1 MPSGAEASAAEAE
14 LSQPTSAEDLIVET
28 TSNSAVPMIILA
40 RQQEQVEVINS
51 TLRKAGHAVHCHW
64 VNEISDLGDA
74 LTQINAHM
82 VIAVVGQDEKETVTA
97 LQVFKQFAAGVP
109 ALIVREQITENVIA
123 HAMQH
128 GARDVVSLSH
138 PQRLQT
144 VVTRELNAFRQERK
158 LANTISAAHEYR
170 EQLKSFMSGS
180 ADAIAYVQE
189 GIVVDANPAWLELL
203 GYDGP
208 DALVGQPVMDCFD
221 PDTHGAVK
229 GALAAC
235 LHGRWADHSLK
246 VTALLADG
254 SSLPLELW
262 LEAVEIE
269 AEPAVQLR
277 VPAQKKDTRALE
289 VQLSDA
295 LERDASTSFLQR
307 RFFIDKLRSALLQPI
322 KAGIRELACVQPD
335 KFAALTEA
343 LGHEHVEDFI
353 GQFAALLK
361 EQLQPT
367 DIAGRFGENQL
378 WILMERGT
386 RGDIDAWCASIVRKV
401 AAHVFQVADK
411 SVTCSCTI
419 GIGLIN
425 PHGAT
430 VNTVINDA
438 LEGLQQAQQQGGN
451 RTQTID
457 HVDDDTRQQQSD
469 QLWVKL
475 IKAALMENRF
485 RLMQQ
490 PIASLSGEDTG
501 MCDVLVRMI
510 DEQQQEILPAE
521 FLAAAE
527 RNDLMKNIDR
537 WVIGAALSF
546 CSTRK
551 VKQLFVRL
559 SKDSVLDRSLP
570 KWLEN
575 QLKATRVQPSRV
587 VFEISEQVAT
597 EYLNNTV
604 ELATL
609 LRSAGFKFALEHAG
623 NSRDPLQLLQHLQ
636 LDYLKFDG
644 SLMQGL
650 AVDTNLQ
657 ERLHALV
664 DFAKQRGILT
674 IAERVEDANTL
685 AVLWQLGLEL
695 IQGYFVHEPEQV
707 TLG

>member
-1 MPSGAEASAAEAE
+1 MTVD
-14 LSQPTSAEDLIVET
+14 TS
-28 TSNSAVPMIILA
+28 SNSAVPMIILA
-40 RQQEQVEVINS
+40 RQQEQVEFINA

-82 VIAVVGQDEKETVTA
+82 VVAVVGQDEQETVTA
-97 LQVFKQFAAGVP
+97 LQVFKQFAPGVP
-109 ALIVREQITENVIA
+109 ALIVRDQINENIIA

-128 GARDVVSLSH
+128 GARDVVSMTH
-138 PQRLQT
+138 PQRLQA
-144 VVTRELNAFRQERK
+144 VTSRELAAYRQERK
-158 LANTISAAHEYR
+158 LAGTIAAASEYR
-170 EQLKSFMSGS
+170 DQLKSFMSGS
-180 ADAIAYVQE
+180 ADAIANVQE
-189 GIVVDANPAWLELL
+189 GILVDANPAWLELL
-203 GYDGP
+203 GYEGA

-235 LHGRWADHSLK
+235 LHGRWAANQSLK
-246 VTALLADG
+246 VSVLLADG
-254 SSLPLELW
+254 SSLALELL

-277 VPAQKKDTRALE
+277 VPAQKKDDRALDIRLTE
-289 VQLSDA
+289 A

-307 RFFIDKLRSALLQPI
+307 RFFIDKLRTTLQQPI
-322 KAGIRELACVQPD
+322 KAGVRELVCVQPD
-335 KFAALTEA
+335 KFAALADE
-343 LGHEHVEDFI
+343 LGHDHVEDFVS
-353 GQFAALLK
+353 QFATLIK
-361 EQLQPT
+361 ELLQPT
-367 DIAGRFGENQL
+367 DVAGRFGDSQL
-378 WILMERGT
+378 MVLMERGT
-386 RGDIDAWCASIVRKV
+386 RGDVDAWCASIIRKIG
-401 AAHVFQVADK
+401 AHVFQIGDK
-411 SVTCSCTI
+411 SLNCGCVI
-419 GIGLIN
+419 GVGLIN
-425 PHGAT
+425 LHGAT
-430 VNTVINDA
+430 VNSVIKDA
-438 LEGLQQAQQQGGN
+438 LEGLQQAHAQGGN
-451 RTQTID
+451 RAQTVD
-457 HVDDDTRQQQSD
+457 RLDDDTRQQQND

-501 MCDVLVRMI
+501 MCDVLVRML

-546 CSTRK
+546 CATRK
-551 VKQLFVRL
+551 VKELFVRL

-575 QLKATRVQPSRV
+575 QLKATRVQPSRI
-587 VFEISEQVAT
+587 VFEIGEHIAT
-597 EYLNNTV
+597 EYLNNTQ
-604 ELATL
+604 ELAKQ
-609 LRSAGFKFALEHAG
+609 LRDAGFKFALEHAG
-623 NSRDPLQLLQHLQ
+623 NARDPLQLLQHLQ

-650 AVDTNLQ
+650 AVDTSMQ
-657 ERLHALV
+657 ERMQTLV
-664 DFAKQRGILT
+664 TFAKKHGIRT

-695 IQGYFVHEPEQV
+695 IQGYFVHEPERV